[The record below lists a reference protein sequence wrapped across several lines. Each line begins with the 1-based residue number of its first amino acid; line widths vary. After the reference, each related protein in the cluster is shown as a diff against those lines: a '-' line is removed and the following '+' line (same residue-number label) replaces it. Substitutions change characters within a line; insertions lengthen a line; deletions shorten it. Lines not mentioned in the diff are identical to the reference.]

1 MLKIGDEAPD
11 FELQNQNG
19 NAVKLSDFRGK
30 TVVIYFYPKDFTTG
44 CTAEAK
50 DFNQN
55 IEYILSKGVKVLGI
69 SSDSIDSHRKFSQKL
84 GLKFDLLSDPERKV
98 IKAYGAQ
105 VGNRTRRITYII
117 NKEGK
122 VAFVFPKVVP
132 VGHSQEVLKKL
143 EELKLL

>member
-19 NAVKLSDFRGK
+19 DVVKLSDFRGK

-55 IEYILSKGVKVLGI
+55 IEYILSKGVKVIGI
-69 SSDSIDSHRKFSQKL
+69 SSDSVDSHRKFSQKL

-143 EELKLL
+143 EELKLI

>member
-19 NAVKLSDFRGK
+19 NVVKLSDFRGK

>member
-19 NAVKLSDFRGK
+19 NVVKLSDFRGK

-55 IEYILSKGVKVLGI
+55 IEYILSKGVKVIGI
-69 SSDSIDSHRKFSQKL
+69 SSDSVDSHRKFSQKL

>member
-19 NAVKLSDFRGK
+19 DVVKLSDFRGK

-55 IEYILSKGVKVLGI
+55 IEYILSKGVKVIGI

-143 EELKLL
+143 EELKLI

>member
-19 NAVKLSDFRGK
+19 DVVKLSDFRGK

-55 IEYILSKGVKVLGI
+55 IEYILSKGVKVIGI

-105 VGNRTRRITYII
+105 IGNRTRRITYII

-132 VGHSQEVLKKL
+132 VGHSKEVLKKL
-143 EELKLL
+143 EELELL

>member
-19 NAVKLSDFRGK
+19 NVVKLSDFRGK

-55 IEYILSKGVKVLGI
+55 IEYILSKGVKVIGI

>member
-19 NAVKLSDFRGK
+19 DVVKLSSFRGK

-50 DFNQN
+50 DFNEN
-55 IEYILSKGVKVLGI
+55 IEYMISKGVKVFGI
-69 SSDSIDSHRKFSQKL
+69 SSDSVDSHRKFSQKL
-84 GLKFDLLSDPERKV
+84 GLKFDLLSDTERKV

-105 VGNRTRRITYII
+105 IGNRTRRITYII

>member
-19 NAVKLSDFRGK
+19 DVVKLSDFRGK

-55 IEYILSKGVKVLGI
+55 IEYILSKGVKVIGI

>member
-19 NAVKLSDFRGK
+19 DVVKLSSFRGK

-50 DFNQN
+50 DFNEN
-55 IEYILSKGVKVLGI
+55 IEYMISKGVKVFGI
-69 SSDSIDSHRKFSQKL
+69 SSDSVDSHRKFSQKL
-84 GLKFDLLSDPERKV
+84 GLKFDLLSDTERKV

-105 VGNRTRRITYII
+105 IGNRTRRIT
-117 NKEGK
+117 
-122 VAFVFPKVVP
+122 
-132 VGHSQEVLKKL
+132 
-143 EELKLL
+143 

>member
-19 NAVKLSDFRGK
+19 NVVKLSDFRGK

-55 IEYILSKGVKVLGI
+55 IEYILSKGVKVIGI

-143 EELKLL
+143 EELKLI

>member
-55 IEYILSKGVKVLGI
+55 IEYILSKGVKVIGI
-69 SSDSIDSHRKFSQKL
+69 SSDSVDSHRKFSQKL

>member
-55 IEYILSKGVKVLGI
+55 IEYILSKGVKVIGI
-69 SSDSIDSHRKFSQKL
+69 SSDSVDSHRKFSQKL

-105 VGNRTRRITYII
+105 VGIRTRRITYII
-117 NKEGK
+117 NTEGK